1 VRRTVVTGI
10 GAVTP
15 LGLTAAA
22 TWDGLRRG
30 RNGIDLLKE
39 TWADGLP
46 VNVAARVDDT
56 FTEALA
62 VRELRR
68 TDRVAQ
74 LTLAAGREAWA
85 HAGRPAVE
93 PERLG
98 VAVGTANGGY
108 GTTLAQHA
116 LLDAGGQRAV
126 SPHAVTMVMANSPAA
141 WLSIALG
148 AKAGARAPVTACAA
162 GSEAI
167 GMGRQ
172 SILAD
177 EADVVVCGGVEA
189 SVLDLVVAAFSRARA
204 MSTRTDGEPTAASRP
219 FDTLRDGFVMGE
231 GSVMVVLEE
240 ESHAR
245 ARGATILGAV
255 DGFALTSDAH
265 DIVGGEHDNQARTIN
280 LALRSAGL
288 TASDIGLVHA
298 HATSTPA
305 GDLNEARALASVGI
319 TAPVTATKASTGHLL
334 GGSGPLGALAAF
346 GAMRDGVVPPTLHTT
361 ELGPGIDLD
370 LVTDA
375 RPTTARHALVDA
387 FGFGGHSAALV
398 LSAA

>member
-1 VRRTVVTGI
+1 MVTGI

-15 LGLTAAA
+15 LGLTAAE
-22 TWDGLRRG
+22 TWRSLRDG
-30 RNGIDLLKE
+30 RNGVGLLE
-39 TWADGLP
+39 EPWSAGLS
-46 VNVAARVDDT
+46 VNVAARVDDA
-56 FTEALA
+56 FLEALP
-62 VRELRR
+62 VRERRR

-74 LTLAAGREAWA
+74 LTLVAGRAAWA
-85 HAGRPAVE
+85 DAGSPDVE

-116 LLDAGGQRAV
+116 LLDGGGQRAV

-141 WLSIALG
+141 WLSIDLK

-172 SILAD
+172 AILAD

-204 MSTRTDGEPTAASRP
+204 MSTRSTEDDDDPTTASRP
-219 FDTLRDGFVMGE
+219 FDASRDGFVMGE

-245 ARGATILGAV
+245 ARGATVLGAV
-255 DGFALTSDAH
+255 DGFSLTSDAH
-265 DIVGGEHDNQARTIN
+265 DIVGGEHVNQARTIR

-288 TASDIGLVHA
+288 MPSDVGLVHA

-305 GDLNEARALASVGI
+305 GDLNEARALSTVGV

-334 GGSGPLGALAAF
+334 GGSGPLGVLAAL
-346 GAMRDGVVPPTLHTT
+346 GAMRDGVVPATLHTSA
-361 ELGPGIDLD
+361 LDPQVDLD
-370 LVTDA
+370 LVTAA

-387 FGFGGHSAALV
+387 FGFGGHSSALV
-398 LSAA
+398 VSAP